1 MFVSC
6 IISSSFDKELKLSPI
21 ELESWFEDGAMISKI
36 EIRFL
41 QPTTKPII
49 SSHFNLY
56 PILLGFRFYIR
67 VLDLEIENVV
77 LNCRFGFEVWDWGHT
92 LRIWF

>member
-1 MFVSC
+1 
-6 IISSSFDKELKLSPI
+6 
-21 ELESWFEDGAMISKI
+21 
-36 EIRFL
+36 
-41 QPTTKPII
+41 
-49 SSHFNLY
+49 
-56 PILLGFRFYIR
+56 LGFRFYIR